1 MGRTLKDLANELE
14 AEVKA
19 IPQQTNDLAIHVATT
34 IVSDL
39 AYSTPVDESTA
50 ISNWV
55 VALGAPSRA
64 EVPAHYRGAHGSTYS
79 SSAGQTIADAK
90 KVLASKQPGQAIYIS
105 NNTQY
110 IRYLN
115 DGSSAQAPAGFIERA
130 ELLGRKMAEL
140 GLRN

>member
-1 MGRTLKDLANELE
+1 MGRTLLDLAKELE
-14 AEVKA
+14 AKTKDVSSEA
-19 IPQQTNDLAIHVATT
+19 SNLAMKVATT
-34 IVSDL
+34 IISDL

-55 VALGAPSRA
+55 VALGSPSRA
-64 EVPAHYRGAHGSTYS
+64 EIPAHYRGSHGSTYS
-79 SSAGQTIADAK
+79 SSAGQTIEEAK
-90 KVLASKQPGQAIYIS
+90 KVLASKRPGEAIYIS

-115 DGSSAQAPAGFIERA
+115 DGSSAQAPAGFVERA